1 MSVGEKS
8 VVFLL
13 GAGCSYDASVPISK
27 DMIVKLENCSP
38 LHIKMIYIHFINM

>member
-27 DMIVKLENCSP
+27 DMIVKLEKLLSTSYKDELYP
-38 LHIKMIYIHFINM
+38 LNK